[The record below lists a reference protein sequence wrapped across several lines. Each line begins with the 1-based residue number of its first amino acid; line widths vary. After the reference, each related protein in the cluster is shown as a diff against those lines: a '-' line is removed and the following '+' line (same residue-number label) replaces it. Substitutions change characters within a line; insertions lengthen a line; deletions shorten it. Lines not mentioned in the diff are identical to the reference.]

1 MLIFY
6 EGLLLGEVF
15 AMLFI
20 KKVDRKGADC
30 LVLLRTIHDSCYFL
44 PSFVKRTKL
53 LFLQEYNN
61 INIILDTDIESSFPF
76 NNLENN
82 TLLQDYYLQL

>member
-30 LVLLRTIHDSCYFL
+30 LLCTIHDSCCFL

-82 TLLQDYYLQL
+82 TLL

>member
-30 LVLLRTIHDSCYFL
+30 LLRTIHDSCYFL

-76 NNLENN
+76 DNLENN
-82 TLLQDYYLQL
+82 TLL